1 MKFIGIIPA
10 RYSSTRLPGKPLA
23 MIGNKPMIQHVYE
36 RAAQALTEVWVTTD
50 DERIVEAVKGFG
62 GSAVMTSPNH
72 KSGTDRC
79 AEVASQKASEDDVII
94 NVQGDMPFISPE
106 SVRYLCDC
114 FSDPVTDIAT
124 LAAPFS
130 RAEDI
135 QVRHKVKVLIED
147 DGWVYNFS
155 RTPLTKDITGHHDPD
170 EWLKRNYKHI
180 GLYGYRYQALM
191 QITKLPQSASELA
204 ESLEQLRWLA
214 NGYKIKCAI
223 IPNDTISVDTP
234 EDLDEATHYLNRVVR
249 DKKGELGLE

>member
-23 MIGNKPMIQHVYE
+23 MIGDKPMIRHVYE
-36 RAAQALTEVWVTTD
+36 HALQVLTEVWVATD
-50 DERIVEAVKGFG
+50 DKRIVEAVKGFG
-62 GSAVMTSPNH
+62 GLAVMTSPDH

-79 AEVASQKASEDDVII
+79 AEVASQKATENDVII
-94 NVQGDMPFISPE
+94 NIQGDMPFISPE
-106 SVRYLCDC
+106 SIRLLCDC

-130 RAEDI
+130 KAEDI

-147 DGWVYNFS
+147 DGMVYNFS
-155 RTPLTKDITGHHDPD
+155 RSPLKKDMPGQNNPED
-170 EWLKRNYKHI
+170 WLKLNYKHI
-180 GLYGYRYQALM
+180 GLYGYRYKALM
-191 QITKLPQSASELA
+191 QITKLPQSVSEQT

-223 IPNDTISVDTP
+223 ITDDTISVDTP
-234 EDLDEATHYLNRVVR
+234 EDLAEATHYLNTFSQ
-249 DKKGELGLE
+249 DIKE

>member
-23 MIGNKPMIQHVYE
+23 LISDKPMIQHVYE
-36 RAAQALTEVWVTTD
+36 HALQALTEVWVATD

-62 GSAVMTSPNH
+62 GSAVMTSPDH

-79 AEVASQKASEDDVII
+79 AEVASHKATEDDVII
-94 NVQGDMPFISPE
+94 NIQGDMPFISPE
-106 SVRYLCDC
+106 SIRLLCDS
-114 FSDPVTDIAT
+114 FSDPATDIAT

-130 RAEDI
+130 RTEDI

-155 RTPLTKDITGHHDPD
+155 RSPLKKNMPGQNKP
-170 EWLKRNYKHI
+170 ENWLKRNFKHI
-180 GLYGYRYQALM
+180 GLYGYRYKALM

-204 ESLEQLRWLA
+204 ESLEQLRWID
-214 NGYKIKCAI
+214 NGFKIKCALL
-223 IPNDTISVDTP
+223 PQDTISVDTP
-234 EDLDEATHYLNRVVR
+234 EDLAEATHYLNTVR
-249 DKKGELGLE
+249 EDLRGRL

>member
-23 MIGNKPMIQHVYE
+23 MIGDKPMIQHVYE
-36 RAAQALTEVWVTTD
+36 RAAQALTDVWVATD

-62 GSAVMTSPNH
+62 GSAVMTLPDH

-79 AEVASQKASEDDVII
+79 AEVALKKANKDDVII

-106 SVRYLCDC
+106 SIKLLCDC

-124 LAAPFS
+124 LAAPFA

-135 QVRHKVKVLIED
+135 KVRHKVKVLVED

-155 RTPLTKDITGHHDPD
+155 RLPLKKDMQDRND
-170 EWLKRNYKHI
+170 RKEWLERNYKHI
-180 GLYGYRYQALM
+180 GIYGYRYQALM

-204 ESLEQLRWLA
+204 ESLEQLRWMA
-214 NGYKIKCAI
+214 NGYRIKCVI
-223 IPNDTISVDTP
+223 IADDTISVDTP
-234 EDLDEATHYLNRVVR
+234 DDLVDAIQFFEN
-249 DKKGELGLE
+249 GCC